1 MSVPLFL
8 GGQLILLD
16 LAGDEYITIDTGGS
30 VDVKTTT
37 IAIAALAAGLIE
49 KGVIVED
56 VFTTSAATSMVP
68 GLPVIPTLGGYCL
81 LQGTI
86 TAQDQNSR
94 SSIAMWNIALLVT
107 GSGGTCETQGDTTP
121 SLFVQTGTLASLSAP
136 ALSAGASGPVINLT
150 GLAGVSISWGI
161 NLNSTTGN

>member
-37 IAIAALAAGLIE
+37 IAIAALA
-49 KGVIVED
+49 GVIVED